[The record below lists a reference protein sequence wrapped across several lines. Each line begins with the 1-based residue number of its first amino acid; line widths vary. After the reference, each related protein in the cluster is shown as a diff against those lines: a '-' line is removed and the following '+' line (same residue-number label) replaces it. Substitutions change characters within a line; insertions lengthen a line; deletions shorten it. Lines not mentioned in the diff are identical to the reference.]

1 MIETLAHAPLASS
14 ADSPPESATKSPPG
28 GTILI
33 VDDEPVVLTALKLTL
48 ERQGFSIVTCSSP
61 LKALALLAQRDFA
74 VIISDQRMP
83 EMTGLD
89 FLIESRRIR
98 PYASRILITAVLT
111 LPTVIDAINKGE
123 IFRFVAKPW
132 LREELIAT
140 VCNAVQ
146 RHELVAHNEQLQSET
161 QILNTRLQDANAA
174 LAAQVRNLEQQHKQ
188 LDSANR
194 ELSASYENSLELC
207 RRILTTF
214 DPILG
219 GEAKVLVE
227 LAKQLAATEHF
238 SEDERHALR
247 TAAWLCDIG
256 LIGVTRDMLRTFRQN
271 SERLSKREIA
281 TLHNHPVYS
290 QTLASLVDSRAS
302 VGEVIRAHH
311 ERFDGNGYPDGLAGN
326 AIPWPA
332 RCLAVAVGFVESGLS
347 RTAASEKILAGSGSA
362 YDPEAVRLFLKAT
375 DLSHLPR
382 QVREIL
388 LHELEPGMVL
398 ANGIYSPHGLLLVG
412 EGQRLSPV
420 MITKILS
427 HNEATPISHRMLV
440 YS

>member
-1 MIETLAHAPLASS
+1 MSDDA
-14 ADSPPESATKSPPG
+14 SPPSAAA
-28 GTILI
+28 TILI

-48 ERQGFSIVTCSSP
+48 ERQGFSVMACASP
-61 LKALALLAQRDFA
+61 LKALAILAERDFA

-83 EMTGLD
+83 EMMGLD

-98 PYASRILITAVLT
+98 PQASRILITAVLT
-111 LPTVIDAINKGE
+111 LPTIVDAINKGE

-146 RHELVAHNEQLQSET
+146 RHDLVAHNEILQSET
-161 QILNTRLQDANAA
+161 QHLNTQLTDANTT
-174 LAAQVRNLEQQHKQ
+174 LAARIQDLEQEHQR
-188 LDSANR
+188 LDAANR
-194 ELSASYENSLELC
+194 ELAANYENSLELC

-227 LAKQLAATEHF
+227 LAKQMATTEHF
-238 SEDERHALR
+238 TEDERHALR
-247 TAAWLCDIG
+247 ASAWLCDMG
-256 LIGVTRDMLRTFRQN
+256 LIGVTRDMLRTFRREP
-271 SERLSKREIA
+271 ERLTQREIA
-281 TLHNHPVYS
+281 TLHYHPVYS
-290 QTLASLVDSRAS
+290 QTLASLVDSRTS

-311 ERFDGNGYPDGLAGN
+311 ERFDGRGFPDGLAGN

-332 RCLAVAVGFVESGLS
+332 RCLAVAVGFVESGLAKA
-347 RTAASEKILAGSGSA
+347 AASEKLLTLSGTA

-375 DLSHLPR
+375 NLSHLPR

-388 LHELEPGMVL
+388 LHELEAGMVL

-412 EGQRLSPV
+412 EGQRLSPP
-420 MITKILS
+420 MIAKILS
-427 HNEATPISHRMLV
+427 HNEATPISHRLLV
-440 YS
+440 YT